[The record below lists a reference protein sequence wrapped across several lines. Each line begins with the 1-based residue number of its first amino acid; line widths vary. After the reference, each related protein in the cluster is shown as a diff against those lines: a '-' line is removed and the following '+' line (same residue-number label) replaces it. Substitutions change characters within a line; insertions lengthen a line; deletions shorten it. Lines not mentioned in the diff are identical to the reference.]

1 MTSLKRLAVLGAVV
15 LAVGATSATA
25 FASSAYGTPS
35 ETAAQVTG
43 RTVDQVTEEKLQNGI
58 TYGGVAK
65 NYNLL
70 EEFQAAMLE
79 RKIAILK
86 DRIAEGTLTQEK
98 ADEIIATLKEN
109 QATCDGTGQAK
120 IGQQYGAGF
129 GGMMGDGQSKGKG
142 FGSNGH
148 GRAFGR
154 SQGGSGLGN
163 GLGLRDGS
171 CLVQ

>member
-1 MTSLKRLAVLGAVV
+1 MTNLKRLAVFGAVI

-25 FASSAYGTPS
+25 FAASAYGTS
-35 ETAAQVTG
+35 AEIAAQVTG

-65 NYNLL
+65 NYDSL
-70 EEFQAAMLE
+70 EEFQVAMLE
-79 RKIAILK
+79 SKKAILQ
-86 DRIAEGTLTQEK
+86 DRVDGGTMTQEK
-98 ADEIIATLKEN
+98 ANEIIAALEEN

-129 GGMMGDGQSKGKG
+129 GGMMGDGQSKGQG
-142 FGSNGH
+142 LGSNGQ

-154 SQGGSGLGN
+154 SQGGSGLGS